1 MIRSTVGSVVA
12 QESSIEARVRLF
24 VHNLQPASISAEV
37 SSTQTNRI
45 LAAPLQSDSKMQLL
59 KRKKTSPSFVISI
72 ESGVEEV
79 KDVKVHEE
87 CDFLVDVLTGKRS
100 VSPDFC
106 CRMLYMI
113 LCTCFTSEAS
123 QQRRTRA
130 SLQQRPQTSYETI

>member
-24 VHNLQPASISAEV
+24 VHNLQPASISAE
-37 SSTQTNRI
+37 I
-45 LAAPLQSDSKMQLL
+45 LAAPLQSDTKMQLL